1 MSDVS
6 ETLKAVQDMTDE
18 APVTDVTETFV
29 QWQELLAELKEKID
43 ARFELRRDPSTEEL
57 ETFGAGGAG
66 PRRGRGGG
74 TPPPGGGVVNTG
86 VGGPGGGGGEQA

>member
-57 ETFGAGGAG
+57 ETFGAGGGA
-66 PRRGRGGG
+66 PA
-74 TPPPGGGVVNTG
+74 
-86 VGGPGGGGGEQA
+86 GGPGGDTAAP

>member
-57 ETFGAGGAG
+57 ETFG
-66 PRRGRGGG
+66 
-74 TPPPGGGVVNTG
+74 
-86 VGGPGGGGGEQA
+86 GGGGGPPRGPARPPRPRPPGGCVDHEGGRGAGAGR